1 MESSLASSLT
11 LDKVTPGKTV
21 VIKSLR
27 ETDSPLFRRLMS
39 MGLVVGQVLTVIRS
53 APLGDPIAITVLGYT
68 LSLRLSEARI
78 LEVVPT

>member
-1 MESSLASSLT
+1 MKDQHSSPLT
-11 LDKVTPGKTV
+11 LDMVAPGMTV

-27 ETDSPLFRRLMS
+27 VSDNPLFRRLMS
-39 MGLVVGQVLTVIRS
+39 MGLVAGQALTVLRP
-53 APLGDPIAITVLGYT
+53 APLGDPIAVSVLGYT

>member
-1 MESSLASSLT
+1 MQKSLSAPIT
-11 LDKVTPGKTV
+11 LDQVPPGETV
-21 VIKSLR
+21 VIRALR